1 MHQCS
6 STSPR
11 DMSSPT
17 SSAAQTSSPYVGFS
31 IGYMYSSLAA
41 FIMLV
46 RKNLPSPKVVRKW
59 SCAVFICSVT
69 VFGFQKNAT
78 IVLVDAEA
86 LKAAVVACLASGMSL
101 SLAILHKQVAQ
112 WLPPTQLHHH
122 GTERHPLSALF
133 HASACLFFSLACIS
147 FSAFVGRVAW
157 MTAPGIFI
165 AFCAICGVIGG
176 LALALFGSVF
186 ARPLASVLDEAGA
199 SRDLEAQDD
208 N

>member
-1 MHQCS
+1 MSSSPVQTS
-6 STSPR
+6 PPYASTSTR
-11 DMSSPT
+11 H
-17 SSAAQTSSPYVGFS
+17 
-31 IGYMYSSLAA
+31 MYFTALLV
-41 FIMLV
+41 MLV
-46 RKNLPSPKVVRKW
+46 WKNLPPGKLIRKW

-101 SLAILHKQVAQ
+101 SLAILHKQVDQ
-112 WLPPTQLHHH
+112 WLHHH
-122 GTERHPLSALF
+122 GTERHPLCVLL
-133 HASACLFFSLACIS
+133 HASACLFFSLACVS

-165 AFCAICGVIGG
+165 AFCAICGVIG
-176 LALALFGSVF
+176 ALALTLFGSTF
-186 ARPLASVLDEAGA
+186 ACPLAFTPNEAGA